1 MSALA
6 VPREGRLTRAAARPR
21 QRRNRPAESATR
33 NAAANYDNQ
42 VSRQIDATDTARGVG
57 VFRRLGELVVRWPW
71 FVIAFWILLAVGL
84 PQMFPSLTELSQK
97 SPVPMLP
104 ADAPGS
110 VTARHVTEAFHESG
124 SDTLLLVVLTNE
136 KGLGPADEGVYRN
149 LVDKLRRETQDVIKV
164 QDFLSTP
171 PLREVMTSKDGKA
184 WILPVVLAGDL
195 GSPQAYA
202 ASTRAGDIVKEV
214 VAGSPVSA
222 KLTGPAATFTDMTD
236 IGTRDQKRIEIAM
249 AIVLLAILLIIYRNP
264 ITMMLPLITIGV
276 ALVVAQGAVAG
287 LGTLGLGVSNQTVVL
302 LSAMIAGTGTDYAVF
317 LISRYHDCLRLGENS
332 DQAVKSTLNSIG
344 KVVAASAATV
354 AITFLGMVFT
364 KLGVFSTVG
373 VALAVTVG
381 VGFLGAVT
389 FLPAILVLAGRRDWI
404 PPRRDLTHRFWRRS
418 GIRIVRRP
426 KIHLAASLL
435 VLIALGSSV
444 ALVHYNYDDRNSLP
458 PSAESTQG
466 YDVMGRHFPV
476 NSSLPQYLVVE
487 SPRDLRSPRA
497 LADLEQM
504 AHRVSQLPDIEMVR
518 GLTRPNGES
527 LEQTRVS
534 FQAGDIGSKLNLASS
549 EIQNRTGDMNMLASG
564 VGQMAD
570 VLGGLRG
577 PVTQAI
583 ATVSGLVDAF
593 TSMQNQFG
601 GQKTLAEFDSA
612 AKLVNAMRALGDS
625 MGVNLADLRN
635 SFDGIVPV
643 PTALNTSAVCDAD
656 FSCSQTRSQLVRLV
670 AARDDGTL
678 DQISDLARQLR
689 STQGTQT
696 LAATASSLR
705 SAFDTAINALQSIG
719 LNDPASLR
727 TRLDELQNNANT
739 LADASRQVAD
749 GIQLMVDKTK
759 ELGAGLDQASAFLL
773 EMKNDATTPAM
784 SGFYIPP
791 QILTGDDFKN
801 AAASFISADGH
812 TARYLVQTKLNP
824 FNPEAMDQVNAITDV
839 ARGAQPN
846 TELADAEISM
856 SGISASMRD
865 IRDYYN
871 QDMRLIIL
879 MTIVVVLVILMI
891 LLRAIVAPLYLVL
904 SVVISYLSA
913 LGIGVL
919 VFQLLLGQPLHWSV
933 SGLTFII
940 LVAVGA
946 DYNLLLISRI
956 RDESPHGLRSGVIR
970 TVGQTGGVITA
981 AGLIFAATM
990 LVLAS
995 ASISTLVQSGFV
1007 VGVGILLDTFLVRT
1021 VTVPAIAVL
1030 VGRANWWPKQWRPEL
1045 PAADRRKEKAAP
1057 VDGQE
1062 GETATAEREVEPA
1075 SVDLWEEF
1083 RAAHGLEEGT
1093 VAANAR
1099 DAQRAVAAVG

>member
-1 MSALA
+1 M
-6 VPREGRLTRAAARPR
+6 
-21 QRRNRPAESATR
+21 
-33 NAAANYDNQ
+33 
-42 VSRQIDATDTARGVG
+42 
-57 VFRRLGELVVRWPW
+57 VRWPW
-71 FVIAFWILLAVGL
+71 FVIAGWIVLAAGL
-84 PQMFPSLTELSQK
+84 PQMFPSLAELSQK
-97 SPVPMLP
+97 NPVPMVP

-124 SDTLLLVVLTNE
+124 SDTLLLVLLTNE
-136 KGLGPADEGVYRN
+136 KGLGPADVDVYRR
-149 LVDKLRRETQDVIKV
+149 LVDKLREATQDVIKV

-171 PLREVMTSKDGKA
+171 PLREVMASKDGKA

-202 ASTRAGDIVKEV
+202 AGRHAGDIVKQV
-214 VAGSPVSA
+214 LAGSAVSA

-249 AIVLLAILLIIYRNP
+249 AIVLLTILLIIYRNP
-264 ITMMLPLITIGV
+264 VTMMLPLITIGV
-276 ALVVAQGAVAG
+276 SLVVAQGAVAG

-302 LSAMIAGTGTDYAVF
+302 LSAMIAGAGTDYAVF
-317 LISRYHDCLRLGENS
+317 LISRYHDYLRLGETS
-332 DQAVKSTLNSIG
+332 DEAVKKTLTSIG

-354 AITFLGMVFT
+354 AVTFLGMVFT

-373 VALAVTVG
+373 VALAVTIA
-381 VGFLGAVT
+381 VGFLGAAT
-389 FLPAILVLAGRRDWI
+389 LLPAIVVLTGRRGWI

-426 KIHLAASLL
+426 KAHLAASLL
-435 VLIALGSSV
+435 VLAVLGSSV
-444 ALVHYNYDDRNSLP
+444 ALIHYNYDDRNSLP
-458 PSAESTQG
+458 TAAESTQG
-466 YDVMGRHFPV
+466 YDLMGRHFPV

-504 AHRVSQLPDIEMVR
+504 ANRVSQLPDIEMVR

-527 LEQTRVS
+527 LEQTRLS
-534 FQAGDIGSKLNLASS
+534 FQAGEIGSRLNLASS
-549 EIQNRTGDMNMLASG
+549 EIRNRTGDIDTVASG
-564 VGQMAD
+564 VDQMAD
-570 VLGGLRG
+570 FLGGLRG

-583 ATVSGLVDAF
+583 STVSALVDAF

-601 GQKTLAEFDSA
+601 GAKALAEFDSA
-612 AKLVNAMRALGDS
+612 AKLVNGMRALGDS
-625 MGVNLADLRN
+625 IGLNLADLNR
-635 SFDGIVPV
+635 SLDGIVPV
-643 PTALNTSAVCDAD
+643 LNALNASTVCDAD
-656 FSCSQTRSQLVRLV
+656 SSCSQTRSQLQGLA
-670 AARDDGTL
+670 AARDDGTI
-678 DQISDLARQLR
+678 DHISDLARQLQ

-705 SAFDTAINALQSIG
+705 GALDAAINALQSIG
-719 LNDPASLR
+719 VNDSASLR
-727 TRLDELQNNANT
+727 TRLDELQNNADT

-749 GIQLMVDKTK
+749 GLQLMVEKTK
-759 ELGAGLDQASAFLL
+759 ELGAGLEQASALL
-773 EMKNDATTPAM
+773 LAMKNDATTPSM

-812 TARYLVQTKLNP
+812 TVRYLVQTKLNP
-824 FNPEAMDQVNAITDV
+824 FNAEAMDQVNAITEV

-846 TELADAEISM
+846 TELADAKISM

-879 MTIVVVLVILMI
+879 TTIVVVLVILMI
-891 LLRAIVAPLYLVL
+891 LLRAIVAPLYLIL
-904 SVVISYLSA
+904 SVVVSYLSA

-981 AGLIFAATM
+981 AGLIFAASM

-1030 VGRANWWPKQWRPEL
+1030 VGRMNWWPSRWQPEL
-1045 PAADRRKEKAAP
+1045 PTPGRRKAKAEP
-1057 VDGQE
+1057 IDEQVS
-1062 GETATAEREVEPA
+1062 ETATVEREVEPA

-1083 RAAHGLEEGT
+1083 CATDGLAEYT
-1093 VAANAR
+1093 VVTNAQ
-1099 DAQRAVAAVG
+1099 DAQRAAAAVR